1 MIDVN
6 KIYNIDCLEGLKE
19 IDDKSVDLIFTDIK
33 APRLIQFNY
42 SSADFA
48 AWGVSWRLRGKLWK
62 SGCPGCFYRR
72 KCRWGKSQTRN
83 MRSTSSIKPMCY
95 MGEYL
100 RRMDS
105 VSSVQGWTTIR
116 RRSESTCWRCWPSSK
131 AKESWNKRLPVI
143 GDD

>member
-48 AWGVSWRLRGKLWK
+48 A
-62 SGCPGCFYRR
+62 
-72 KCRWGKSQTRN
+72 
-83 MRSTSSIKPMCY
+83 
-95 MGEYL
+95 
-100 RRMDS
+100 
-105 VSSVQGWTTIR
+105 
-116 RRSESTCWRCWPSSK
+116 
-131 AKESWNKRLPVI
+131 
-143 GDD
+143 